1 MIESA
6 KAGRGKG
13 LPVDGGLVVQKDA
26 QEDGILNL
34 FPETADNLIML
45 FPTESAAP
53 PPPGQWNGSTVH
65 FLTFSTI
72 ESRAD
77 HPPQEPPQTKHC
89 VLRRK
94 KRKESGPATFASYG
108 LYVGMWLPT
117 HPDLMSSCRWGYD
130 KEEDRPGKVNYL

>member
-6 KAGRGKG
+6 KAGRGG
-13 LPVDGGLVVQKDA
+13 SSGGGGWWVVQKDA

-53 PPPGQWNGSTVH
+53 PPGQWNGSTVH

-72 ESRAD
+72 ESRGD
-77 HPPQEPPQTKHC
+77 HPPQEPQTKHC
-89 VLRRK
+89 VGRNGGK
-94 KRKESGPATFASYG
+94 KVKESGPTTFASYG
-108 LYVGMWLPT
+108 LYVGMWLYT
-117 HPDLMSSCRWGYD
+117 HP
-130 KEEDRPGKVNYL
+130 P